1 MTIAGRYVICLG
13 QCLRRTFRV
22 SLVRFHRQMI
32 RPGCMD
38 TTLPIFAPLFAKQL
52 DLGPGRVIRV
62 PCGIYFEINSS
73 KDCPHWL

>member
-1 MTIAGRYVICLG
+1 
-13 QCLRRTFRV
+13 
-22 SLVRFHRQMI
+22 
-32 RPGCMD
+32 MD